1 MYSYPAN
8 ALRGDYFRAVTGVAV
23 CAAPLVVGIDNR
35 VTMAVLLTIAALFAL
50 FGVRTLLR
58 NLRQVEVSDR
68 GIRTVGPGGKGI
80 AWSELTGLSVAYF
93 STWRSRGN
101 GWMELRLD
109 GAGNRLRLESSLD
122 GFEDLARLAATKAAS
137 RGIQL
142 NEATVRN
149 LDALGARVV
158 PMSTRPAGSMS

>member
-1 MYSYPAN
+1 MSQMYSYPAN

-109 GAGNRLRLESSLD
+109 GGYLDKRLPVIV
-122 GFEDLARLAATKAAS
+122 LAATKAAS